1 MKRQSSCV
9 GAPTCGSGVRELER
23 SNCANTEEYLNL
35 RFRGRVIRL
44 ETALA
49 QEVGRVKVEV
59 IGVKGAKEL
68 GTGQG

>member
-1 MKRQSSCV
+1 M
-9 GAPTCGSGVRELER
+9 
-23 SNCANTEEYLNL
+23 